1 MFEKGKLIFKFWF
14 QNGTCIEKEVVL
26 NEEDITKEEIEDFNA
41 SLPKLIRSVKTC
53 FKEGI
58 NGELNINN
66 LIVRCSELI
75 AFDIIP
81 IVKESEANNA
91 SKN

>member
-14 QNGTCIEKEVVL
+14 QNGTYIEKEVVI
-26 NEEDITKEEIEDFNA
+26 NEKDITKEEIDAFNA
-41 SLPKLIRSVKTC
+41 VLPKLISSIKTC
-53 FKEGI
+53 FKDGVK
-58 NGELNINN
+58 GEFNINN

-75 AFDIIP
+75 AFDIVP
-81 IVKESEANNA
+81 IVEESEVNNA

>member
-14 QNGTCIEKEVVL
+14 QNGTYIEKEMAL
-26 NEEDITKEEIEDFNA
+26 NEEDMTKEEIEAFNA
-41 SLPKLIRSVKTC
+41 ALPKLISSVETC

-58 NGELNINN
+58 KGELNISN

-81 IVKESEANNA
+81 IVEESEVNNA

>member
-14 QNGTCIEKEVVL
+14 QNGTYIEKEVIFD
-26 NEEDITKEEIEDFNA
+26 EDTSKEDIENFNA
-41 SLPKLIRSVKTC
+41 ALPKLISSVKSC
-53 FKEGI
+53 FKDGVK
-58 NGELNINN
+58 GEFNINN

-81 IVKESEANNA
+81 ITEEKEGGELG
-91 SKN
+91 

>member
-14 QNGTCIEKEVVL
+14 QNGTYIEKEVVL
-26 NEEDITKEEIEDFNA
+26 NEEDMTKEEIEAFNA
-41 SLPKLIRSVKTC
+41 ALPKLISSVKTC

-58 NGELNINN
+58 KGEFNINN

-81 IVKESEANNA
+81 IVKESEVNNA